1 MSEELNLSNELL
13 DDQLLDVEAHLKD
26 EEADK
31 DDEVEG
37 HLLQEKDLLL
47 DSDL

>member
-1 MSEELNLSNELL
+1 MSEELNLSNEQL
-13 DDQLLDVEAHLKD
+13 DEQLLDVEGHLKSD
-26 EEADK
+26 KADK

-37 HLLQEKDLLL
+37 HLLDQNLLL